1 MRPLPQV
8 RGQPHAFRIL
18 YETHPRRSASAL
30 FAVRLNTHTMH
41 INRKGRTRPL
51 SKEGFINDG
60 TVEQANEALEAH
72 ELIKCSV
79 LDTSSLS
86 AREAANELAERCHAE
101 VVQVIGRKFS
111 IYRETSRDDVE
122 KIKLV

>member
-1 MRPLPQV
+1 MALEGRQV
-8 RGQPHAFRIL
+8 RQL
-18 YETHPRRSASAL
+18 RSLAHH
-30 FAVRLNTHTMH
+30 LNPV
-41 INRKGRTRPL
+41 IIIGK
-51 SKEGFINDG
+51 SDVNDG

>member
-1 MRPLPQV
+1 MALEGRQIRQL
-8 RGQPHAFRIL
+8 
-18 YETHPRRSASAL
+18 RSLAHH
-30 FAVRLNTHTMH
+30 LNPV
-41 INRKGRTRPL
+41 IIVGK
-51 SKEGFINDG
+51 SDVNDG

-79 LDTSSLS
+79 LDTSILS

>member
-1 MRPLPQV
+1 MALEGRQIRQL
-8 RGQPHAFRIL
+8 
-18 YETHPRRSASAL
+18 RSLA
-30 FAVRLNTHTMH
+30 HH
-41 INRKGRTRPL
+41 L
-51 SKEGFINDG
+51 SPVIIVGKSDVNDG

>member
-1 MRPLPQV
+1 MALEGRQIRQL
-8 RGQPHAFRIL
+8 
-18 YETHPRRSASAL
+18 RSLAHH
-30 FAVRLNTHTMH
+30 LNPV
-41 INRKGRTRPL
+41 IIVGK
-51 SKEGFINDG
+51 SDVNDG

-101 VVQVIGRKFS
+101 VVQVIGRTFS

>member
-1 MRPLPQV
+1 MALEGRQIRQL
-8 RGQPHAFRIL
+8 
-18 YETHPRRSASAL
+18 RSLAHH
-30 FAVRLNTHTMH
+30 LNPV
-41 INRKGRTRPL
+41 IIVGK
-51 SKEGFINDG
+51 SDVNDG
-60 TVEQANEALEAH
+60 TVKQANEALEAH

>member
-1 MRPLPQV
+1 MALEGRQIRQL
-8 RGQPHAFRIL
+8 
-18 YETHPRRSASAL
+18 RSLAHH
-30 FAVRLNTHTMH
+30 LNPV
-41 INRKGRTRPL
+41 IIVGK
-51 SKEGFINDG
+51 SDVNDG

>member
-1 MRPLPQV
+1 MALEGRQIRQL
-8 RGQPHAFRIL
+8 
-18 YETHPRRSASAL
+18 RSLAHH
-30 FAVRLNTHTMH
+30 LNPV
-41 INRKGRTRPL
+41 IIVGK
-51 SKEGFINDG
+51 SDVNDG

-79 LDTSSLS
+79 LDTSNLS